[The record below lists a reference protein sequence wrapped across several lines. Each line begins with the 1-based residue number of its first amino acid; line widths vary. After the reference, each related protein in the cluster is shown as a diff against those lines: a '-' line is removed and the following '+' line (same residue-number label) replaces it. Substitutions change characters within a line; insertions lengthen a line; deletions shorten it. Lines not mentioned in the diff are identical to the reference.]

1 MKAVEA
7 AEKSAADKV
16 AGARAEADK
25 IRKNSV
31 TECEQII
38 KDGDCV
44 KTSDLAI
51 NGKDLIDMGVNQGP
65 EIGSILNRLL
75 EKVMDDPELN
85 TKEKLTELL
94 DEIL

>member
-1 MKAVEA
+1 MY
-7 AEKSAADKV
+7 
-16 AGARAEADK
+16 
-25 IRKNSV
+25 
-31 TECEQII
+31 EQII

-75 EKVMDDPELN
+75 EKVMDDPALN

>member
-1 MKAVEA
+1 
-7 AEKSAADKV
+7 
-16 AGARAEADK
+16 
-25 IRKNSV
+25 
-31 TECEQII
+31 
-38 KDGDCV
+38 
-44 KTSDLAI
+44 
-51 NGKDLIDMGVNQGP
+51 MGVNQGP

>member
-1 MKAVEA
+1 MY
-7 AEKSAADKV
+7 
-16 AGARAEADK
+16 
-25 IRKNSV
+25 
-31 TECEQII
+31 EQIL